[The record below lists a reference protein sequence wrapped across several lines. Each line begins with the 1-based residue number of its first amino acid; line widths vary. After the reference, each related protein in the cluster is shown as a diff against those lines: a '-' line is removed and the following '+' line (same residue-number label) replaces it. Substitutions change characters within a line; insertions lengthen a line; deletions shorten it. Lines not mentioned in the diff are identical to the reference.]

1 MPKVKAATTL
11 KNPITIP
18 DDSLEAGQRTTWN
31 CIWFGSYPQS
41 EVTKADGTI
50 YNTLNNKYNW
60 DSNGDGYVG
69 KNKYRRVARK
79 DVEYPANW
87 ENNQDYR
94 YFKYEPVKWRVLNVD
109 GEKALLV
116 ADKALD
122 LKLYHNTYTELPGRH
137 AACEAGLTM
146 SL

>member
-1 MPKVKAATTL
+1 M
-11 KNPITIP
+11 KNK
-18 DDSLEAGQRTTWN
+18 
-31 CIWFGSYPQS
+31 F
-41 EVTKADGTI
+41 
-50 YNTLNNKYNW
+50 NW
-60 DSNGDGYVG
+60 EDNGDGYVG

-79 DVEYPANW
+79 DVKYPSNR
-87 ENNQDYR
+87 ENNQEYR